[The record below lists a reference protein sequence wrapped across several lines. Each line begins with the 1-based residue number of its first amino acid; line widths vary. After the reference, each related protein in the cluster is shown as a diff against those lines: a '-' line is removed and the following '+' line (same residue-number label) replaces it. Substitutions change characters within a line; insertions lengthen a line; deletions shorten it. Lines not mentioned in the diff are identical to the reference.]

1 MARMAGRMCFVLTF
15 PEQVVLLLLDDD
27 EGIFR
32 TVGKTALDL
41 ALTGSVLME
50 LAFAHRIDTDTQH
63 MTVIDNTMIGD
74 ASIDR
79 VLERVADSRTPRST
93 RAWIETLSAQESS
106 TIQEQTLARLVERG
120 ILKRE
125 ERQLLQETVLHLWVF
140 RSPRYAVIDKKAK
153 HAVHARIAHVL
164 SSDAIPNP
172 ADIALVC
179 LTEACGVLTALLGG
193 PEVARAKAR
202 VERLRKMDLIG
213 REIAGA
219 VFDVDRSITQST
231 AHPLS

>member
-1 MARMAGRMCFVLTF
+1 MASRMCFVLTF

-32 TVGKTALDL
+32 AVGKTTLDL

-50 LAFAHRIDTDTQH
+50 LAFARRIDTETQH
-63 MTVIDNTMIGD
+63 MTVIDDTTTGD

-79 VLERVADSRTPRST
+79 VLEQVAGSRAPGST
-93 RAWIETLSAQESS
+93 RVWIETLSAQTTG
-106 TIQEQTLARLVERG
+106 TIQEQTLASLVARG

-125 ERQLLQETVLHLWVF
+125 ERKLLQETVLHLWVI
-140 RSPRYAVIDKKAK
+140 RSPRYAVVDKEAK
-153 HAVHARIAHVL
+153 RAVLARIAHVL
-164 SSDAIPNP
+164 SSDDIPNP

-179 LTEACGVLTALLGG
+179 LTEACGVLTALMGEQ
-193 PEVARAKAR
+193 EVARAKPR
-202 VERLRKMDLIG
+202 IEQLRKMDVIG
-213 REIAGA
+213 REIANA
-219 VFDVDRSITQST
+219 VFDVDHSITQPT